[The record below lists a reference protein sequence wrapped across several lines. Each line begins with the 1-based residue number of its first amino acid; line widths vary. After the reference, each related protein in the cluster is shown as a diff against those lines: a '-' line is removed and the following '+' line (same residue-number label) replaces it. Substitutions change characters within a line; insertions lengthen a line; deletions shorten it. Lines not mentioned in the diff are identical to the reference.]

1 MSPDAVSHSSAKRSI
16 LVRVA
21 FDLESVLRRDRLV
34 VVIALVAVIAIS
46 WTYVLA
52 GAGMG
57 MSAFEMTRLTYPVG
71 MSETTQHTMQGMV
84 AKGGEMSGMEG
95 MMAAGAWTVGY
106 AVLIFFMWW
115 IMMLGMML
123 PSAAPMLLLF
133 ARMMRKEKEK
143 GAPYVPTGVF
153 ALGYLVMWAV
163 FSAVATGAQ
172 WSLEASGLLSGMMVG
187 TSAVLG
193 AMLLIAA
200 GVWQITPLK
209 HACLKHCR
217 SPVGFLSAH
226 WRPGRTGAFRM
237 GLVHGA
243 FCLGCCWF
251 LMALLFYGG
260 VMNLFWII
268 GLAIYVLIEKL
279 LPAGA
284 RIGRLTGI
292 ALIAWGAL
300 LLYY

>member
-1 MSPDAVSHSSAKRSI
+1 MV
-16 LVRVA
+16 VVA

-34 VVIALVAVIAIS
+34 VVIALVAVIVLS
-46 WTYVLA
+46 WAYVLA

-57 MSAFEMTRLTYPVG
+57 MSAFEMTRMTQSVG
-71 MSETTQHTMQGMV
+71 VSDSTQLSMQGMST
-84 AKGGEMSGMEG
+84 GGTAAAG
-95 MMAAGAWTVGY
+95 MMVTGAWTIGY
-106 AVLIFFMWW
+106 SVVIFFMWW
-115 IMMLGMML
+115 VMMFGMML
-123 PSAAPMLLLF
+123 PSAAPLLLLF
-133 ARMMRKEKEK
+133 ARMMRKEKKK

-153 ALGYLVMWAV
+153 ALGYVVMWAA

-172 WSLEASGLLSGMMVG
+172 WGLEASGLLSGIMVG

-193 AMLLIAA
+193 AALLIAA
-200 GVWQITPLK
+200 GVWQLTPLK
-209 HACLKHCR
+209 NACLRHCR
-217 SPVGFLSAH
+217 SPIGFLSAH

-260 VMNLFWII
+260 VMNLYWII
-268 GLAIYVLIEKL
+268 GLALYILIEKL

-284 RIGRLTGI
+284 RIAQLTGVF
-292 ALIAWGAL
+292 LIAWGAAL
-300 LLYY
+300 LIYP